1 MYARTRR
8 GGNRWRRLPAGLCSV
23 FRFVYVT
30 LQPQQQSLIKGNL
43 LLKNNLNEVT
53 AANCQG
59 SLINFS
65 PTIAYRSISR
75 SHLRMRFSTLLPGFV
90 VFLINNQATSG
101 QSINGRFP
109 CPEEY
114 PAHFCGRET
123 TPQEH
128 ATTPYVGYLQPPK
141 WLGNYYTCVGVIAQK
156 KPAKFQFCCKNN
168 AFGNR
173 SVYNVGITA
182 EDLAEKRCI

>member
-1 MYARTRR
+1 
-8 GGNRWRRLPAGLCSV
+8 
-23 FRFVYVT
+23 
-30 LQPQQQSLIKGNL
+30 
-43 LLKNNLNEVT
+43 
-53 AANCQG
+53 
-59 SLINFS
+59 
-65 PTIAYRSISR
+65 
-75 SHLRMRFSTLLPGFV
+75 MRFSALLPGFV